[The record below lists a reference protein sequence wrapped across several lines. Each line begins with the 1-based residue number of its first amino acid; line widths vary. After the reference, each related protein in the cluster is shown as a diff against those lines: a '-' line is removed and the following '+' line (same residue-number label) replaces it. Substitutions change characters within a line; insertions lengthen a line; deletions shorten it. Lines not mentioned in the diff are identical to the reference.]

1 MMNAA
6 SSSVTDTAVASLMEI
21 STVTDTH
28 SSIYGTIS
36 PTTTTP
42 ILSAMM
48 ESASASVEP
57 SPSSTLITR
66 PPSSNIAMYTS
77 NLACMLNDAWMH
89 AWSTSGLALDQ

>member
-6 SSSVTDTAVASLMEI
+6 SSSVTDTAAASLMEI

-42 ILSAMM
+42 IVSAMM
-48 ESASASVEP
+48 ESDSSTHSASASVEP
-57 SPSSTLITR
+57 SPSSTPITR
-66 PPSSNIAMYTS
+66 PPSSNSTAYIYQQPC
-77 NLACMLNDAWMH
+77 LH
-89 AWSTSGLALDQ
+89 AE